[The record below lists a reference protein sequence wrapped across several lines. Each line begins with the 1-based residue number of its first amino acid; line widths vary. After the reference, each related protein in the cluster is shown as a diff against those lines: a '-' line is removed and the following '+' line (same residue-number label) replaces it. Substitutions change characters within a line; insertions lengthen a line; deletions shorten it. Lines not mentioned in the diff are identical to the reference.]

1 MTNSALEK
9 NNKNERRN
17 VSYSSPFG
25 LMDQFFQNSLSRFFD
40 DGAGSGFGRQQVP
53 VNIEETDTSYELE
66 FVAPGLKK
74 EDFKISLDGDNLTVS
89 FEHRQEDRQEK
100 KNGKYIR
107 QEFSMQSFRR
117 SFRLDDSVNPEQIT
131 ARYEDGVL
139 HLSLP
144 KKEGRQQVSKT
155 IQVR

>member
-1 MTNSALEK
+1 
-9 NNKNERRN
+9 N

-40 DGAGSGFGRQQVP
+40 DGFGNGFSRQQVP
-53 VNIEETDTSYELE
+53 VNIEETDKSYELE

-100 KNGKYIR
+100 RNGKWLR
-107 QEFSMQSFRR
+107 HEFSMQSFRR

>member
-1 MTNSALEK
+1 MANSALEK
-9 NNKNERRN
+9 RNNERN
-17 VSYSSPFG
+17 VSYSSPFN
-25 LMDQFFQNSLSRFFD
+25 LVDQFFQNSLSRFFD
-40 DGAGSGFGRQQVP
+40 DGFSSSFARQQVP
-53 VNIEETDTSYELE
+53 VNIEETDKSYELE

-100 KNGKYIR
+100 RNGKWLR
-107 QEFSMQSFRR
+107 QEFRMQSFRR
-117 SFRLDDSVNPEQIT
+117 SFKLDNTVNPEQIS
-131 ARYEDGVL
+131 AKYEDGVL

-144 KKEGRQQVSKT
+144 KKEGQQKPSKT